1 MTWRDTLEG
10 LKQELTE
17 VRTQRQRRVEEEDAG
32 LQKERD
38 DLSRMA
44 KDLGVDELLA
54 EMNATLLDGKGEIET
69 IIGWESNDGDPDLDG
84 VISMNGDE
92 PDDDDED
99 TDVITTILSWE
110 EGGEMEIA
118 VDLGLS
124 DEGIYLQINEIE
136 IRPERDALEQ
146 GLIVAFRDELDLSK
160 FGYSDQKSNGKRPG
174 NRARQGR
181 VRSRRLSVDR
191 RLFCRL

>member
-10 LKQELTE
+10 LKQELIE

-54 EMNATLLDGKGEIET
+54 EMNATLLDGRGEIET
-69 IIGWESNDGDPDLDG
+69 IIGWESDDGDPDLDG

-92 PDDDDED
+92 PDDDGED

-146 GLIVAFRDELDLSK
+146 GLIVAFRDELDL
-160 FGYSDQKSNGKRPG
+160 
-174 NRARQGR
+174 
-181 VRSRRLSVDR
+181 
-191 RLFCRL
+191 

>member
-54 EMNATLLDGKGEIET
+54 EMNATLLDGKGEIQT
-69 IIGWESNDGDPDLDG
+69 IIGWESDDGDPDLEG
-84 VISMNGDE
+84 VITMDGDE

-146 GLIVAFRDELDLSK
+146 GLIVAFRDELDL
-160 FGYSDQKSNGKRPG
+160 
-174 NRARQGR
+174 
-181 VRSRRLSVDR
+181 
-191 RLFCRL
+191 

>member
-54 EMNATLLDGKGEIET
+54 EMNATLLDGKGEIQT
-69 IIGWESNDGDPDLDG
+69 IIGWESDDGDPDLDG

-124 DEGIYLQINEIE
+124 NEGIYLQINEIE

-146 GLIVAFRDELDLSK
+146 GLIVAFRDELDL
-160 FGYSDQKSNGKRPG
+160 
-174 NRARQGR
+174 
-181 VRSRRLSVDR
+181 
-191 RLFCRL
+191 

>member
-44 KDLGVDELLA
+44 KELGVDELLA
-54 EMNATLLDGKGEIET
+54 EMNATLLDGKGEIQT
-69 IIGWESNDGDPDLDG
+69 IIGWESDDGDPDLEG

-146 GLIVAFRDELDLSK
+146 GLIVAFRDELDL
-160 FGYSDQKSNGKRPG
+160 
-174 NRARQGR
+174 
-181 VRSRRLSVDR
+181 
-191 RLFCRL
+191 

>member
-69 IIGWESNDGDPDLDG
+69 IIGWESDDGDPDLDG

-110 EGGEMEIA
+110 EGGKMEIA

-146 GLIVAFRDELDLSK
+146 GLIVAFRDELDL
-160 FGYSDQKSNGKRPG
+160 
-174 NRARQGR
+174 
-181 VRSRRLSVDR
+181 
-191 RLFCRL
+191 

>member
-54 EMNATLLDGKGEIET
+54 EMNAT
-69 IIGWESNDGDPDLDG
+69 
-84 VISMNGDE
+84 
-92 PDDDDED
+92 
-99 TDVITTILSWE
+99 
-110 EGGEMEIA
+110 
-118 VDLGLS
+118 
-124 DEGIYLQINEIE
+124 
-136 IRPERDALEQ
+136 
-146 GLIVAFRDELDLSK
+146 
-160 FGYSDQKSNGKRPG
+160 
-174 NRARQGR
+174 
-181 VRSRRLSVDR
+181 
-191 RLFCRL
+191 

>member
-54 EMNATLLDGKGEIET
+54 EMNATLLDGKGEIQT
-69 IIGWESNDGDPDLDG
+69 IISWESGDGDPDLDG

-92 PDDDDED
+92 PDDDGED

-146 GLIVAFRDELDLSK
+146 GLIVAFRDELDL
-160 FGYSDQKSNGKRPG
+160 
-174 NRARQGR
+174 
-181 VRSRRLSVDR
+181 
-191 RLFCRL
+191 

>member
-10 LKQELTE
+10 LKQELIE

-38 DLSRMA
+38 DLSLMA

-54 EMNATLLDGKGEIET
+54 EMNASLLDGRGEIET
-69 IIGWESNDGDPDLDG
+69 IIGWESDDGDPDLDG

-92 PDDDDED
+92 PDDDGED

-146 GLIVAFRDELDLSK
+146 GLIVAFRDELDL
-160 FGYSDQKSNGKRPG
+160 
-174 NRARQGR
+174 
-181 VRSRRLSVDR
+181 
-191 RLFCRL
+191 

>member
-10 LKQELTE
+10 LKQELIE

-38 DLSRMA
+38 DLSSMA

-54 EMNATLLDGKGEIET
+54 EMNATLLDGKGEIQT
-69 IIGWESNDGDPDLDG
+69 IIGWESDDGDPDLDG

-92 PDDDDED
+92 PDDDGED

-146 GLIVAFRDELDLSK
+146 GLIVAFRDELDL
-160 FGYSDQKSNGKRPG
+160 
-174 NRARQGR
+174 
-181 VRSRRLSVDR
+181 
-191 RLFCRL
+191 

>member
-44 KDLGVDELLA
+44 KGLGVDELLA
-54 EMNATLLDGKGEIET
+54 EMNATLLDGKGEIQT
-69 IIGWESNDGDPDLDG
+69 IIGWESDDGDPDLEG

-146 GLIVAFRDELDLSK
+146 GLIVAFRDELDL
-160 FGYSDQKSNGKRPG
+160 
-174 NRARQGR
+174 
-181 VRSRRLSVDR
+181 
-191 RLFCRL
+191 

>member
-69 IIGWESNDGDPDLDG
+69 IIGWESDDGDPDLDG

-146 GLIVAFRDELDLSK
+146 GLIVAFRDELDL
-160 FGYSDQKSNGKRPG
+160 
-174 NRARQGR
+174 
-181 VRSRRLSVDR
+181 
-191 RLFCRL
+191 

>member
-54 EMNATLLDGKGEIET
+54 EMNATLLDGKGEIQT
-69 IIGWESNDGDPDLDG
+69 IIGWESDDGDPDLDG

-146 GLIVAFRDELDLSK
+146 GLIVAFRDELDI
-160 FGYSDQKSNGKRPG
+160 
-174 NRARQGR
+174 
-181 VRSRRLSVDR
+181 
-191 RLFCRL
+191 

>member
-54 EMNATLLDGKGEIET
+54 EMNATLLDGKGEIQT
-69 IIGWESNDGDPDLDG
+69 IIGWESDDGDPDLEG

-146 GLIVAFRDELDLSK
+146 GLIVAFRDELDL
-160 FGYSDQKSNGKRPG
+160 
-174 NRARQGR
+174 
-181 VRSRRLSVDR
+181 
-191 RLFCRL
+191 

>member
-17 VRTQRQRRVEEEDAG
+17 VRADRHRRVDEDEAG

-38 DLSRMA
+38 DLTRMA
-44 KDLGVDELLA
+44 QTLGVNELLA

-69 IIGWESNDGDPDLDG
+69 FVGWESGPGDPELDPG
-84 VISMNGDE
+84 ISMNGDE
-92 PDDDDED
+92 PGDDDEN
-99 TDVITTILSWE
+99 TDVITTILSWD

-124 DEGIYLQINEIE
+124 DDGIYLQINEIE
-136 IRPERDALEQ
+136 IRPEREALEQ
-146 GLIVAFRDELDLSK
+146 GLIESFRDELDL
-160 FGYSDQKSNGKRPG
+160 
-174 NRARQGR
+174 
-181 VRSRRLSVDR
+181 
-191 RLFCRL
+191 